1 MEPTTV
7 VGELLAK
14 IAELE
19 KRTIKWNK
27 YPDIKP
33 YPNDDSDKLIFGHDD
48 ADTYNFIGI
57 GDHQDGYWHKD
68 EDGVVTHWAEMPEGP
83 EEL

>member
-1 MEPTTV
+1 MPKYK
-7 VGELLAK
+7 LK
-14 IAELE
+14 F

-33 YPNDDSDKLIFGHDD
+33 GPNDD
-48 ADTYNFIGI
+48 
-57 GDHQDGYWHKD
+57 KD